1 MPQSNRPYALD
12 VPDRDNLDEEM
23 TTLVES
29 IEKKY
34 GFTPNFLKFFKTD
47 NQRLRAFLIPYLELM
62 RADSGLSATEHEMI
76 ALVCAATNGCVYC
89 SIHHSALVR
98 EKTGDPMFA
107 EYLSRNYKMADL
119 SPRHEIMLDYV
130 VKVLTNA
137 EEINDGDRNALRD
150 VGFSDETIWN
160 ITSTACFYASA
171 NRMSQAIGLQPA
183 PEYLEMYRT
192 PLVSA
197 AAAG

>member
-62 RADSGLSATEHEMI
+62 RSDSGLSATEHEMI

-119 SPRHEIMLDYV
+119 SPRHEVMLDYV

-137 EEINDGDRNALRD
+137 EEINDGDRNTLRD
-150 VGFSDETIWN
+150 AGFSDETIWN

-171 NRMSQAIGLQPA
+171 NRMSQAIGLKPA